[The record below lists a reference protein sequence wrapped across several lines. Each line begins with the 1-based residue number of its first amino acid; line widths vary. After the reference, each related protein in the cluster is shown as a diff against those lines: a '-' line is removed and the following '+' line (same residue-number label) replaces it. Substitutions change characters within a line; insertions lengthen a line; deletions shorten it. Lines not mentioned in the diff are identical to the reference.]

1 MRFLLLLCTF
11 FSLATSAQTDDRYTL
26 KYVWAESGLSLRAEG
41 RSGAEKLTVIPFGG
55 EVTPTGKTGELTEVT
70 ALKSVTY
77 NGYDDVYTSAPYVMN
92 DHYVE
97 VIYNGQTGFVFA
109 GYLSEYNPLA
119 GQPDGV
125 NFEAWLEALGG
136 KPREVQMGERPE
148 GMTRGYQVLQYDK
161 GITLYREEFEGGGST
176 TLLLPWGSL
185 NDGFLIGS
193 YFFGVTDPVNEQER
207 FGKDVDYLP
216 EILNIQEDGTLIF
229 GGDMSSTTIRVMGR
243 MLIIRSEGGC

>member
-1 MRFLLLLCTF
+1 MRLLLLFCTL
-11 FSLATSAQTDDRYTL
+11 FSLTAFAQINDRPPV

-41 RSGAEKLTVIPFGG
+41 RSGADKLTVVPFGG
-55 EVTPTGKTGELTEVT
+55 KVTPTGKIGELTEVT

-77 NGYDDVYTSAPYVMN
+77 NGYDDVYTSDPYVMN

-97 VIYNGQTGFVFA
+97 VTYNGQTGFVFA

-136 KPREVQMGERPE
+136 KPREVQMGNRPD
-148 GMTRGYQVLQYDK
+148 GMTRGYQVLQYAN
-161 GITLYREEFEGGGST
+161 GITVYREEFEGGGSN

-185 NDGFLIGS
+185 NDGFLIGA

-216 EILNIQEDGTLIF
+216 EILDIQEDGTLLF
-229 GGDMSSTTIRVMGR
+229 GGDMSSTTIRTMGR
-243 MLIIRSEGGC
+243 MLIIRGEGGC